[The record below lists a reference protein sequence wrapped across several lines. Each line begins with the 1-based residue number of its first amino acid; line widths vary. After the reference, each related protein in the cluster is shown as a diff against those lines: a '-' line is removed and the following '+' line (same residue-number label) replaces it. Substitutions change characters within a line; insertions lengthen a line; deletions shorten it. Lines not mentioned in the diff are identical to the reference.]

1 MPRVSERHVLLVP
14 LKTHSLF
21 RVSNLFFSLLS
32 PFSRYTFLTMS
43 DRIKEFAEL
52 PQQFV
57 KEGTQVRSLHL
68 SQFGEAQ

>member
-1 MPRVSERHVLLVP
+1 VYQNATSFW
-14 LKTHSLF
+14 F
-21 RVSNLFFSLLS
+21 RSKPIPSFVSNLFFSLLS

-43 DRIKEFAEL
+43 DRIKEFAEI